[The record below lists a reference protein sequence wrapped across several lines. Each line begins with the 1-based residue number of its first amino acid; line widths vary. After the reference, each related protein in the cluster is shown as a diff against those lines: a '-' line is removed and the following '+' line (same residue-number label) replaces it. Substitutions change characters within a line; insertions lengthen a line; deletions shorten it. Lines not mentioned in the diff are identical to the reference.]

1 MLYKVGQHY
10 LNLDEVESVIADKSG
25 DPKFPYALTINM
37 KSGHNVTRWYA
48 SEAVRDSTAAEVA
61 RLHSFAYPGPVT
73 RYELD
78 TVVNKEVS
86 KVRND
91 VRTIKKLLLE
101 VLEHGR
107 RNSE

>member
-1 MLYKVGQHY
+1 MLYKVGQNY

-61 RLHSFAYPGPVT
+61 RLHSFAYPGPV
-73 RYELD
+73 
-78 TVVNKEVS
+78 VNKEVS

>member
-1 MLYKVGQHY
+1 MLYKVGQDY
-10 LNLDEVESVIADKSG
+10 LNLDEVESVLSGKSG
-25 DPKFPYALTINM
+25 NPQYPYELTITM
-37 KSGHNVTRWYA
+37 KSGHKITRWYS
-48 SEAVRDSTAAEVA
+48 SEGQRNSVGAEVA

-78 TVVNKEVS
+78 TVVNKEVG

-101 VLEHGR
+101 VLEHGK